1 MAFTKVYETAAAA
14 VADIENGSMVLVGS
28 VATEHQP
35 GDLLQALHS
44 TGISGLTCVCDMA
57 QSGGDSGVD
66 RLIASG
72 QVVKLISSNPL
83 SDRASDYVKRRWES
97 GDLEV
102 EVIPQGTLAERL
114 RAGGAGIGGVFI
126 PVGAGT
132 RFAEGRETRE
142 INGAVC
148 LFEPALKADFALL
161 SATAAD
167 SLGNLVFQGSQRGW
181 NQTMA
186 AAARISVAE
195 AGAIGEPGSID
206 PELVTTPGI
215 FVNRVVLSHK
225 AGV

>member
-1 MAFTKVYETAAAA
+1 
-14 VADIENGSMVLVGS
+14 
-28 VATEHQP
+28 
-35 GDLLQALHS
+35 
-44 TGISGLTCVCDMA
+44 
-57 QSGGDSGVD
+57 
-66 RLIASG
+66 
-72 QVVKLISSNPL
+72 LISSNPL

-167 SLGNLVFQGSQRGW
+167 SLGNLVFRGSQRGW